1 MVRDILI
8 DIDSND
14 IQISENIDKNS
25 LIFDTIWGDLFDG
38 DRDDNIVYLNVI
50 VPSNYIQYLNYTFT
64 AFVEGFL
71 SQPFLLVVDF
81 ILFLPFT
88 PPTALVF
95 FVSRITKKTTRIKI
109 IIIEIGIQEM
119 CKCCLFNKI
128 Y

>member
-50 VPSNYIQYLNYTFT
+50 VPSNSFEEIIQ
-64 AFVEGFL
+64 
-71 SQPFLLVVDF
+71 Q
-81 ILFLPFT
+81 
-88 PPTALVF
+88 
-95 FVSRITKKTTRIKI
+95 
-109 IIIEIGIQEM
+109 
-119 CKCCLFNKI
+119 
-128 Y
+128 

>member
-50 VPSNYIQYLNYTFT
+50 VPSNYIQYLN
-64 AFVEGFL
+64 
-71 SQPFLLVVDF
+71 
-81 ILFLPFT
+81 I
-88 PPTALVF
+88 
-95 FVSRITKKTTRIKI
+95 
-109 IIIEIGIQEM
+109 
-119 CKCCLFNKI
+119 
-128 Y
+128 

>member
-50 VPSNYIQYLNYTFT
+50 VPSNYIQYLNYDTDGKFQCNIK
-64 AFVEGFL
+64 ADYYPNVSSFYVRFVTC
-71 SQPFLLVVDF
+71 VNNV
-81 ILFLPFT
+81 
-88 PPTALVF
+88 
-95 FVSRITKKTTRIKI
+95 
-109 IIIEIGIQEM
+109 
-119 CKCCLFNKI
+119 
-128 Y
+128 